1 MMIFYG
7 FVYVII
13 AAMIFRLIMHIRKI
27 GVDKCMEDP
36 LQTFGGLL
44 WPVTIAFLIGFAL
57 TNAILKSL
65 QESK

>member
-36 LQTFGGLL
+36 LH
-44 WPVTIAFLIGFAL
+44 ASA
-57 TNAILKSL
+57 
-65 QESK
+65 